1 MYPFFSSTSRSWSR
15 VRDFDI
21 NIRTFANVRLITAD
35 FSWMND
41 LWSRLLFHLDWPLR
55 LVEDSHENLERTRL
69 PFSASLGVDG
79 AKETLSR
86 SLVSNDRDLRTVL
99 NFRDL
104 CVSADSRVS
113 WFSPAEFENKGRP
126 VPIFHAALI
135 AILPSLS
142 VTSLRMCSELCHFY
156 PRVEFNYSVRRG
168 GLQTQ
173 NAHIG
178 DLTYRHQHHL
188 HTGFLERRSIIA
200 SIILSSTT
208 CDAAGITDRVHLAAK
223 IRLSIHHS

>member
-1 MYPFFSSTSRSWSR
+1 
-15 VRDFDI
+15 
-21 NIRTFANVRLITAD
+21 
-35 FSWMND
+35 
-41 LWSRLLFHLDWPLR
+41 
-55 LVEDSHENLERTRL
+55 
-69 PFSASLGVDG
+69 
-79 AKETLSR
+79 
-86 SLVSNDRDLRTVL
+86 
-99 NFRDL
+99 
-104 CVSADSRVS
+104 
-113 WFSPAEFENKGRP
+113 
-126 VPIFHAALI
+126 VPIFHAASI

-142 VTSLRMCSELCHFY
+142 VASLRMCSGLCHFY

-200 SIILSSTT
+200 SIILSSIT

-223 IRLSIHHS
+223 IRLSIHHSLRRFTKYFAYTIAEHDPLIYVRSAVAILRC